1 MKKFS
6 KKEKTKKLEEGMEF
20 SRKRSSLYLILVS
33 IIFIFVNISAL
44 TPLTGI
50 PVFFYNHRYL
60 CKDPDSNKF
69 NIKCTQDYICDNTK
83 KLNIDYI
90 IDQKKDTNIE
100 SFITSFNIYCSKT
113 KKTLLASSFF
123 FGQLIGTILYP
134 YLISYFGIVNSLI
147 INYFTIFVSYLIMA
161 KYSYY
166 NIILIFYNIS
176 SLSFQIIMLG
186 FKQYIVE
193 MSEPSKRPI
202 YLLFN
207 LLSQIFSGFF
217 VVLVSYVTLNYRYLL
232 VVCSFVCIVGV
243 ILVQIFI
250 VESIRILFVQGK
262 IDKMMENLE
271 FISKVN
277 KSEEDFNEWKNNNQN
292 IFYDNSN
299 NNYLNLNDEN
309 LKPLIDNNNIMKN
322 DDKIYLNEINYL
334 SIWNYPSQ
342 VKLVILFSFATFYVN
357 YSLVLAQFEI
367 TKQNKFFLSLLEGYT
382 CDMVGYFF
390 GILITELKNYTRNVC
405 FLILTFLLTVMFLI
419 QSIFYSS
426 HNQFFF
432 IFLRIFI
439 NSLDANFNLY
449 NFESF
454 PTLSRSTG
462 VAINRIFGKFFN
474 LWTPLIIIN
483 FEKIGFL
490 FGVLF
495 GGILFLLS
503 IFFSPKESKEHLI
516 NEFPIEIIREYKK
529 DIIKKQC
536 NEKENNDEDEYLLC

>member
-1 MKKFS
+1 M
-6 KKEKTKKLEEGMEF
+6 
-20 SRKRSSLYLILVS
+20 
-33 IIFIFVNISAL
+33 
-44 TPLTGI
+44 
-50 PVFFYNHRYL
+50 
-60 CKDPDSNKF
+60 
-69 NIKCTQDYICDNTK
+69 
-83 KLNIDYI
+83 
-90 IDQKKDTNIE
+90 
-100 SFITSFNIYCSKT
+100 YC
-113 KKTLLASSFF
+113 
-123 FGQLIGTILYP
+123 
-134 YLISYFGIVNSLI
+134 
-147 INYFTIFVSYLIMA
+147 
-161 KYSYY
+161 
-166 NIILIFYNIS
+166 
-176 SLSFQIIMLG
+176 
-186 FKQYIVE
+186 
-193 MSEPSKRPI
+193 
-202 YLLFN
+202 
-207 LLSQIFSGFF
+207 
-217 VVLVSYVTLNYRYLL
+217 
-232 VVCSFVCIVGV
+232 GV

-299 NNYLNLNDEN
+299 NNYLKLNDEN

-322 DDKIYLNEINYL
+322 DDEIYLNEINYL

-390 GILITELKNYTRNVC
+390 GILITELKNYTRNVY
-405 FLILTFLLTVMFLI
+405 FLFLTFLLTVMFLI

>member
-1 MKKFS
+1 
-6 KKEKTKKLEEGMEF
+6 
-20 SRKRSSLYLILVS
+20 
-33 IIFIFVNISAL
+33 
-44 TPLTGI
+44 
-50 PVFFYNHRYL
+50 
-60 CKDPDSNKF
+60 
-69 NIKCTQDYICDNTK
+69 
-83 KLNIDYI
+83 
-90 IDQKKDTNIE
+90 
-100 SFITSFNIYCSKT
+100 
-113 KKTLLASSFF
+113 
-123 FGQLIGTILYP
+123 
-134 YLISYFGIVNSLI
+134 
-147 INYFTIFVSYLIMA
+147 MA

-217 VVLVSYVTLNYRYLL
+217 VVLVSYITLNYRYLL

-299 NNYLNLNDEN
+299 NNYLKLNDEN
-309 LKPLIDNNNIMKN
+309 LKPLIDNNNNNIMKN
-322 DDKIYLNEINYL
+322 DDEIYLNEINYL

-342 VKLVILFSFATFYVN
+342 VNLVILFSFATFYVN

-390 GILITELKNYTRNVC
+390 GILITELKNYTRNVY
-405 FLILTFLLTVMFLI
+405 FLFLTFLLTVMFLI